1 MTTVN
6 PPAPAS
12 APSAV
17 SKPRNRPLLARNSAS
32 RRGIHT
38 ALGILIVAVMLFPV
52 YWMVNASLAP
62 GGNSLNTQLLPL
74 NPDFSGYARA
84 IADQGQN
91 LVTSVLVA
99 VGAASLSLVVAA
111 PCAYALAQFPIRG
124 SNTLLFV
131 VLIAQ
136 MIPGIV
142 IANALYTA
150 YNELGLLNT
159 IFGLILADA
168 TAGIPFSILIIRA
181 FMEAFPKEIV
191 EAAQIDGCGH
201 IRAFWSIVLPVSI
214 NALVTAGIFSFL
226 FAWSDFLMA
235 LTLTTGQ
242 SIRPV
247 TLGLYTYIGTNDTDW
262 SSVMATAVIASVPAV
277 VLMIAAQKYITA
289 GATGG
294 AVK

>member
-1 MTTVN
+1 MTSVLN
-6 PPAPAS
+6 ARR
-12 APSAV
+12 PSG
-17 SKPRNRPLLARNSAS
+17 PTRHRPLLSRNSSA
-32 RRGIHT
+32 RRGLRT
-38 ALGILIVAVMLFPV
+38 FFGIVFVGIMLFPI
-52 YWMVNASLAP
+52 YWMLNASLAP
-62 GGNSLNTQLLPL
+62 GGNSLNIQLLPL
-74 NPDFSGYARA
+74 QPDLSGYVRA
-84 IADQGQN
+84 FADQGQN
-91 LVTSVLVA
+91 LVTSMIVA
-99 VGAASLSLVVAA
+99 IGAAVLSLVIAT

-150 YNELGLLNT
+150 YNSLGLLNT
-159 IFGLILADA
+159 LTGLVLADA

-181 FMEAFPKEIV
+181 FMESFPKEIV

-201 IRAFWSIVLPVSI
+201 VRAFWSIVLPVSVNSLI
-214 NALVTAGIFSFL
+214 TAGIFSFL

-242 SIRPV
+242 TIRPV
-247 TLGLYTYIGTNDTDW
+247 TLGLYNYIGTNDTDW

-277 VLMIAAQKYITA
+277 VLMIAAQKYIAA

>member
-1 MTTVN
+1 MTSVLDAQR
-6 PPAPAS
+6 PARA
-12 APSAV
+12 A
-17 SKPRNRPLLARNSAS
+17 RHRPLLSRNSSA
-32 RRGIHT
+32 RRGLRT
-38 ALGILIVAVMLFPV
+38 FFGIVFVGIMLFPI

-62 GGNSLNTQLLPL
+62 GGNSLNIQLLPL
-74 NPDFSGYARA
+74 EPDLSGYARA
-84 IADQGQN
+84 FADQGQN
-91 LVTSVLVA
+91 LVTSMIVA
-99 VGAASLSLVVAA
+99 IGAAVLSLVIAT

-150 YNELGLLNT
+150 YNTLGLLNT
-159 IFGLILADA
+159 LTGLVLADA

-181 FMEAFPKEIV
+181 FMESFPKEIV

-201 IRAFWSIVLPVSI
+201 VRAFWSIVLPVSVNSLI
-214 NALVTAGIFSFL
+214 TAGIFSFL

-242 SIRPV
+242 TIRPV
-247 TLGLYTYIGTNDTDW
+247 TLGLYNYIGTNDTDW

-277 VLMIAAQKYITA
+277 VLMIAAQKYIAA

>member
-1 MTTVN
+1 MTAAV
-6 PPAPAS
+6 PVPAPS
-12 APSAV
+12 RSIAP
-17 SKPRNRPLLARNSAS
+17 RRRPLTSRNSPA
-32 RRGIHT
+32 RRGLRT
-38 ALGILIVAVMLFPV
+38 ALGILFVALMLFPV

-62 GGNSLNTQLLPL
+62 GGNSLNTQLFPFD
-74 NPDFSGYARA
+74 PDVSGYSRA
-84 IADQGQN
+84 IADQGRN
-91 LVTSVLVA
+91 LVTSLVVA
-99 VGAASLSLVVAA
+99 TGAALLSLVIAT

-124 SNTLLFV
+124 SSTLLFV

-150 YNELGLLNT
+150 YNDLGLLNT
-159 IFGLILADA
+159 VLGLVLADA
-168 TAGIPFSILIIRA
+168 TAGIPFSILILRA
-181 FMEAFPKEIV
+181 FMESFPKEIV
-191 EAAQIDGCGH
+191 EAAHIDGCGH
-201 IRAFWSIVLPVSI
+201 VRAFVRIVLPVSVNSLI
-214 NALVTAGIFSFL
+214 TAGIFSFL

-242 SIRPV
+242 SLRPV

-277 VLMIAAQKYITA
+277 VLMIAAQKYIAA

>member
-1 MTTVN
+1 MTTALA
-6 PPAPAS
+6 APRTT
-12 APSAV
+12 AV
-17 SKPRNRPLLARNSAS
+17 SS
-32 RRGIHT
+32 RRRSVLSRSSPLRRGLRTAIGIVLV
-38 ALGILIVAVMLFPV
+38 ALMLFPV

-62 GGNSLNTQLLPL
+62 GGNSLSMQLLPL
-74 NPDFSGYARA
+74 QPDLSGYARA

-91 LVTSVLVA
+91 LVTSLIVA
-99 VGAASLSLVVAA
+99 LGAALLSLVVAT

-124 SNTLLFV
+124 ASTVLFV

-150 YNELGLLNT
+150 YNSLGLLNT
-159 IFGLILADA
+159 IGGLVLADA

-181 FMEAFPKEIV
+181 FMESFPKEIV

-201 IRAFWSIVLPVSI
+201 VRAFWSIVLPVSI
-214 NALVTAGIFSFL
+214 NSLVTAGIFSFL

-262 SSVMATAVIASVPAV
+262 SSVMATAVIASLPAV
-277 VLMIAAQKYITA
+277 VLMIAAQRYIAA

>member
-1 MTTVN
+1 MTAT
-6 PPAPAS
+6 PTAQRPAAL
-12 APSAV
+12 
-17 SKPRNRPLLARNSAS
+17 PRRRPMLSRNSSA
-32 RRGIHT
+32 RRGLRT
-38 ALGILIVAVMLFPV
+38 ALGIVLVGIMLFPI

-62 GGNSLNTQLLPL
+62 GGNSLNIQLLPL
-74 NPDFSGYARA
+74 EPDVSGYGRA
-84 IADQGQN
+84 IAEQGLN
-91 LVTSVLVA
+91 LVTSMIVA
-99 VGAASLSLVVAA
+99 IGAAVLSLVIAT

-150 YNELGLLNT
+150 YNTLGLLNT
-159 IFGLILADA
+159 VTGLILADA

-181 FMEAFPKEIV
+181 FMESFPKEIV
-191 EAAQIDGCGH
+191 EAAHIDGCGH
-201 IRAFWSIVLPVSI
+201 VRAFWSIVLPVSI
-214 NALVTAGIFSFL
+214 NSLITAGIFSFL

-247 TLGLYTYIGTNDTDW
+247 TLGLYNYIGTNDTDW
-262 SSVMATAVIASVPAV
+262 SSVMATAVIASLPAV
-277 VLMIAAQKYITA
+277 ILMIAAQKYIAA

>member
-1 MTTVN
+1 MSVALQKSPTE
-6 PPAPAS
+6 AP
-12 APSAV
+12 
-17 SKPRNRPLLARNSAS
+17 RRHRPVMS
-32 RRGIHT
+32 RRSPLRQGMRTAIGI
-38 ALGILIVAVMLFPV
+38 ILVGLMLFPV

-74 NPDFSGYARA
+74 NPDVSGYIRA
-84 IADQGQN
+84 FSDQGQN
-91 LVTSVLVA
+91 LITSLIVA
-99 VGAASLSLVVAA
+99 LGAAVLSLVIAT

-124 SNTLLFV
+124 SGVVLFV

-150 YNELGLLNT
+150 YNTLGLLNT
-159 IFGLILADA
+159 IPGLVLADA

-181 FMEAFPKEIV
+181 FMESFPKEIV
-191 EAAQIDGCGH
+191 EAAHIDGCGH
-201 IRAFWSIVLPVSI
+201 VRAFWSIVLPVSVNSLI
-214 NALVTAGIFSFL
+214 TAGIFSFL

-242 SIRPV
+242 TIRPV

-277 VLMIAAQKYITA
+277 VLMIAAQKYIAA

>member
-1 MTTVN
+1 MTTMLD
-6 PPAPAS
+6 APRS
-12 APSAV
+12 PV
-17 SKPRNRPLLARNSAS
+17 TPRRRAALSRNSPA
-32 RRGIHT
+32 RRGLRT
-38 ALGILIVAVMLFPV
+38 TFGIVLVAIMLFPV

-62 GGNSLNTQLLPL
+62 GGNSLSMQLLPL
-74 NPDFSGYARA
+74 QPDLGGYSRA

-91 LVTSVLVA
+91 LVTSLIVA
-99 VGAASLSLVVAA
+99 VGAAVLSLVIAT

-124 SNTLLFV
+124 SSILLFV

-150 YNELGLLNT
+150 YNSLGLLNT
-159 IFGLILADA
+159 IGGLVLADA

-181 FMEAFPKEIV
+181 FMESFPTEIV

-201 IRAFWSIVLPVSI
+201 VRAFWSIVLPVSI
-214 NALVTAGIFSFL
+214 NSLITAGIFSFL

-247 TLGLYTYIGTNDTDW
+247 TLGLYSYIGTNDTDW
-262 SSVMATAVIASVPAV
+262 SSVMATAVIASLPAV
-277 VLMIAAQKYITA
+277 ILMIAAQKYIAA

>member
-1 MTTVN
+1 MTLTLD
-6 PPAPAS
+6 APRTS
-12 APSAV
+12 T
-17 SKPRNRPLLARNSAS
+17 PRRQRPVLS
-32 RRGIHT
+32 RRSPLRRGLRT
-38 ALGILIVAVMLFPV
+38 ALGIVLVGIMLFPV

-62 GGNSLNTQLLPL
+62 GGNSLSIQLLPL
-74 NPDFSGYARA
+74 DPDLSGYARA
-84 IADQGQN
+84 FADQGQN
-91 LVTSVLVA
+91 LVTSLIVA
-99 VGAASLSLVVAA
+99 IGAAVLSLVIAT

-124 SNTLLFV
+124 SNAVLFV

-150 YNELGLLNT
+150 YNSLGLLNT
-159 IFGLILADA
+159 VPGLVLADA

-181 FMEAFPKEIV
+181 FMESFPKEIV
-191 EAAQIDGCGH
+191 EAAHIDGCGH
-201 IRAFWSIVLPVSI
+201 VRAFWSIVLPVSVNSLI
-214 NALVTAGIFSFL
+214 TAGIFSFL

-242 SIRPV
+242 TIRPV

-277 VLMIAAQKYITA
+277 VLMIAAQKYIAA

>member
-1 MTTVN
+1 MTTALELPRPAA
-6 PPAPAS
+6 PP
-12 APSAV
+12 
-17 SKPRNRPLLARNSAS
+17 RRRPLRGRNSPA
-32 RRGIHT
+32 RKGART
-38 ALGILIVAVMLFPV
+38 TFGILFVAIMLFPI

-62 GGNSLNTQLLPL
+62 GGNTLNAQLLPL
-74 NPDFSGYARA
+74 NPDVSGYARA

-91 LVTSVLVA
+91 LITSLIVA
-99 VGAASLSLVVAA
+99 TGAAVLSVAIST

-124 SNTLLFV
+124 SNAVLFV

-150 YNELGLLNT
+150 YNTLGLLNT
-159 IFGLILADA
+159 IPGLILADA

-191 EAAQIDGCGH
+191 EAAHIDGCGH
-201 IRAFWSIVLPVSI
+201 VRAFWSIVLPVSRNSLI
-214 NALVTAGIFSFL
+214 TAGIFSFL

-242 SIRPV
+242 TIRPV

-277 VLMIAAQKYITA
+277 VLMIAAQKYIAA

>member
-1 MTTVN
+1 MTTVLET
-6 PPAPAS
+6 PQRRRPALSP
-12 APSAV
+12 
-17 SKPRNRPLLARNSAS
+17 NSS
-32 RRGIHT
+32 LRRGART
-38 ALGILIVAVMLFPV
+38 ALGVLFVAIMLFPV

-62 GGNSLNTQLLPL
+62 GGNSLNTQILPL
-74 NPDFSGYARA
+74 DPDFGGYVRA

-91 LVTSVLVA
+91 LITSLIVA
-99 VGAASLSLVVAA
+99 LGAAILSLVVAT
-111 PCAYALAQFPIRG
+111 PCAYALAQFPVRG
-124 SNTLLFV
+124 SGVLLFV
-131 VLIAQ
+131 VLISQ

-150 YNELGLLNT
+150 YNQLGLLNT
-159 IFGLILADA
+159 IPGLVLADA
-168 TAGIPFSILIIRA
+168 TMGVPFSILIIRA

-201 IRAFWSIVLPVSI
+201 VRAFWSIVLPVSVNSLI
-214 NALVTAGIFSFL
+214 TAGIFSFL

-242 SIRPV
+242 TIRPV
-247 TLGLYTYIGTNDTDW
+247 TLGLYNYIGTNDTDW

-277 VLMIAAQKYITA
+277 ILIIAAQKYIAA

>member
-1 MTTVN
+1 MTATAR
-6 PPAPAS
+6 APHLA
-12 APSAV
+12 ATRRKPSML
-17 SKPRNRPLLARNSAS
+17 SRNSS
-32 RRGIHT
+32 TRRGLRT
-38 ALGILIVAVMLFPV
+38 AVGIILVGIMLFPI

-62 GGNSLNTQLLPL
+62 GGNNLNIQLLPL
-74 NPDFSGYARA
+74 NPDFGGYTRA

-91 LVTSVLVA
+91 LVTSMVVA
-99 VGAASLSLVVAA
+99 IGAALLSLVIAT

-150 YNELGLLNT
+150 YNTLGLLNT
-159 IFGLILADA
+159 VVGLILADA

-191 EAAQIDGCGH
+191 EAAHIDGCGH
-201 IRAFWSIVLPVSI
+201 VRAFWSIVLPVSI
-214 NALVTAGIFSFL
+214 NSLITAGIFSFL

-242 SIRPV
+242 TIRPV
-247 TLGLYTYIGTNDTDW
+247 TLGLYNYIGTNDTDW
-262 SSVMATAVIASVPAV
+262 SSVMATAVIASLPAV
-277 VLMIAAQKYITA
+277 VLMIAAQKYIAA

>member
-1 MTTVN
+1 MTTTLE
-6 PPAPAS
+6 APRTA
-12 APSAV
+12 AT
-17 SKPRNRPLLARNSAS
+17 PRHRPVLSRNSPA
-32 RRGIHT
+32 RRALRTATGIV
-38 ALGILIVAVMLFPV
+38 LVAIMLFPV

-62 GGNSLNTQLLPL
+62 DGNSLNMQLLPL
-74 NPDFSGYARA
+74 QPDLSGYVRA

-91 LVTSVLVA
+91 LVTSMIVA
-99 VGAASLSLVVAA
+99 LGAAVLSLVIAT

-124 SNTLLFV
+124 SGTLLFV

-150 YNELGLLNT
+150 YNSLGLLNT
-159 IFGLILADA
+159 IGGLILADA

-181 FMEAFPKEIV
+181 FMESFPKEIV

-201 IRAFWSIVLPVSI
+201 VRAFWSIVLPVSI
-214 NALVTAGIFSFL
+214 NSLITAGIFSFL

-242 SIRPV
+242 TIRPV

-262 SSVMATAVIASVPAV
+262 SAVMATAVIASLPAV
-277 VLMIAAQKYITA
+277 VLMIAAQKYIAA

>member
-1 MTTVN
+1 MSTATH
-6 PPAPAS
+6 S
-12 APSAV
+12 APSLTGA
-17 SKPRNRPLLARNSAS
+17 PR
-32 RRGIHT
+32 RRRADRSWLHTVIGIVLV
-38 ALGILIVAVMLFPV
+38 ALMLFPV

-62 GGNSLNTQLLPL
+62 GGNSLSMQLLPL
-74 NPDFSGYARA
+74 QPDLGGYSRA

-91 LVTSVLVA
+91 LVTSLIVA
-99 VGAASLSLVVAA
+99 VGAAVLSLVIAT

-124 SNTLLFV
+124 SSTLLFV

-150 YNELGLLNT
+150 YNSLGLLNT
-159 IFGLILADA
+159 IGGLVLADA

-181 FMEAFPKEIV
+181 FMESFPTEIV

-201 IRAFWSIVLPVSI
+201 VRAFWSIVLPVSI
-214 NALVTAGIFSFL
+214 NSLITAGIFSFL

-247 TLGLYTYIGTNDTDW
+247 TLGLYSYIGTNDTDW
-262 SSVMATAVIASVPAV
+262 SSVMATAVIASLPAV
-277 VLMIAAQKYITA
+277 ILMIAAQKYIAA

>member
-1 MTTVN
+1 MTATLDT
-6 PPAPAS
+6 
-12 APSAV
+12 
-17 SKPRNRPLLARNSAS
+17 PRAAATARRRPVHSRNSSA
-32 RRGIHT
+32 RRGLRT
-38 ALGILIVAVMLFPV
+38 ALGIIFVAIMLFPI

-62 GGNSLNTQLLPL
+62 GGNSLNIQLLPL
-74 NPDFSGYARA
+74 QPDVSGYARA

-91 LVTSVLVA
+91 LVTSMIVA
-99 VGAASLSLVVAA
+99 IGAAVLSLVVAT

-124 SNTLLFV
+124 SNTVLFV

-150 YNELGLLNT
+150 YNSLGLLNT
-159 IFGLILADA
+159 VTGLILADA

-181 FMEAFPKEIV
+181 FMESFPKEIV
-191 EAAQIDGCGH
+191 EAAHIDGCGH
-201 IRAFWSIVLPVSI
+201 VRAFWSIVLPVSI
-214 NALVTAGIFSFL
+214 NSLITAGIFSFL

-262 SSVMATAVIASVPAV
+262 SSVMATAVIASLPAV
-277 VLMIAAQKYITA
+277 VLMIAAQKYIAA

>member
-1 MTTVN
+1 MTTVLDT
-6 PPAPAS
+6 
-12 APSAV
+12 
-17 SKPRNRPLLARNSAS
+17 PRGALPTRSRPLLSRNSAL
-32 RRGIHT
+32 RRGLRT
-38 ALGILIVAVMLFPV
+38 ALGIVFVALMLFPV

-62 GGNSLNTQLLPL
+62 GGNSLNTQLFPL
-74 NPDFSGYARA
+74 DPDVSGYVRA
-84 IADQGQN
+84 FADQGQN
-91 LVTSVLVA
+91 LITSLIVA
-99 VGAASLSLVVAA
+99 IGAAVLSLVVAT

-150 YNELGLLNT
+150 YNTLGLLNT
-159 IFGLILADA
+159 IPGLVLADA

-181 FMEAFPKEIV
+181 FMESFPKEIV
-191 EAAQIDGCGH
+191 EAAQIDGCGQV
-201 IRAFWSIVLPVSI
+201 RAFWSIVLPVSI
-214 NALVTAGIFSFL
+214 NSLITAGIFSFL

-277 VLMIAAQKYITA
+277 VLMIAAQKYIAA

>member
-1 MTTVN
+1 MTATAR
-6 PPAPAS
+6 APH
-12 APSAV
+12 
-17 SKPRNRPLLARNSAS
+17 LAATRRKLPMLSRNSS
-32 RRGIHT
+32 TRRGLRT
-38 ALGILIVAVMLFPV
+38 AVGIILVGIMLFPI

-62 GGNSLNTQLLPL
+62 GGNNLNIQLLPL
-74 NPDFSGYARA
+74 NPDFGGYTRA
-84 IADQGQN
+84 ITDQGQN
-91 LVTSVLVA
+91 LVTSMVVA
-99 VGAASLSLVVAA
+99 IGAALLSLVIAT

-150 YNELGLLNT
+150 YNTLGLLNT
-159 IFGLILADA
+159 VVGLILADA

-191 EAAQIDGCGH
+191 EAAHIDGCGH
-201 IRAFWSIVLPVSI
+201 VRAFWSIVLPVSI
-214 NALVTAGIFSFL
+214 NSLITAGIFSFL

-242 SIRPV
+242 TIRPV
-247 TLGLYTYIGTNDTDW
+247 TLGLYNYIGTNDTDW
-262 SSVMATAVIASVPAV
+262 SSVMATAVIASLPAV
-277 VLMIAAQKYITA
+277 VLMIAAQKYIAA

>member
-1 MTTVN
+1 MTTTLDA
-6 PPAPAS
+6 PRTAATARHRPALS
-12 APSAV
+12 RNAP
-17 SKPRNRPLLARNSAS
+17 L
-32 RRGIHT
+32 RRGLRTTI
-38 ALGILIVAVMLFPV
+38 GIVLVAMMLFPV

-62 GGNSLNTQLLPL
+62 GGNSLSMQLLPL
-74 NPDFSGYARA
+74 QPDVSGYARA

-91 LVTSVLVA
+91 LVTSLIVA
-99 VGAASLSLVVAA
+99 LGAAVLSLVIAT

-124 SNTLLFV
+124 SSTLLFV

-150 YNELGLLNT
+150 YNSLGMLNT
-159 IFGLILADA
+159 IGGLVLADA

-181 FMEAFPKEIV
+181 FMESFPREIV

-201 IRAFWSIVLPVSI
+201 VRAFWSIVLPVSI
-214 NALVTAGIFSFL
+214 NSLITAGIFSFL

-262 SSVMATAVIASVPAV
+262 SSVMATAVIASLPAV
-277 VLMIAAQKYITA
+277 VLMIAAQRYIAA

>member
-1 MTTVN
+1 MTAASVVPVAARRR
-6 PPAPAS
+6 PPLTS
-12 APSAV
+12 
-17 SKPRNRPLLARNSAS
+17 RNSPA
-32 RRGIHT
+32 RRGLRT
-38 ALGILIVAVMLFPV
+38 ALGILFVALMLFPV

-74 NPDFSGYARA
+74 NPDVSGYARA
-84 IADQGQN
+84 ITDQGGN
-91 LVTSVLVA
+91 LITSLIVA
-99 VGAASLSLVVAA
+99 VGAAVLSLVIAT

-124 SNTLLFV
+124 SSTVLFV

-150 YNELGLLNT
+150 YNSLGLLNT
-159 IFGLILADA
+159 ILGLVLADA

-181 FMEAFPKEIV
+181 FMESFPKEIV
-191 EAAQIDGCGH
+191 EAAHIDGCGH
-201 IRAFWSIVLPVSI
+201 VRAFWSIVLPVSI
-214 NALVTAGIFSFL
+214 NSLITAGIFSFL

-242 SIRPV
+242 TIRPV

-277 VLMIAAQKYITA
+277 LLMIIAQKYIAA

>member
-1 MTTVN
+1 MTSVMDA
-6 PPAPAS
+6 PRPAAT
-12 APSAV
+12 A
-17 SKPRNRPLLARNSAS
+17 RHRPLLSRNSSA
-32 RRGIHT
+32 RRGLRT
-38 ALGILIVAVMLFPV
+38 ALGIFFVGIMLFPI

-62 GGNSLNTQLLPL
+62 GGNSLNIQLLPL
-74 NPDFSGYARA
+74 QPDLSGYVRA
-84 IADQGQN
+84 FADQGQN
-91 LVTSVLVA
+91 LVTSMIVA
-99 VGAASLSLVVAA
+99 IGAAVLSLVIAT

-150 YNELGLLNT
+150 YNTLGLLNT
-159 IFGLILADA
+159 LTGLVLADA

-181 FMEAFPKEIV
+181 FMESFPKEIV

-201 IRAFWSIVLPVSI
+201 VRAFWSIVLPVSVNSLI
-214 NALVTAGIFSFL
+214 TAGIFSFL

-242 SIRPV
+242 TIRPV
-247 TLGLYTYIGTNDTDW
+247 TLGLYNYIGTNDTDW
-262 SSVMATAVIASVPAV
+262 SSVMATAVIASIPAV
-277 VLMIAAQKYITA
+277 VLMIAAQKYIAA

>member
-1 MTTVN
+1 MTLVLDA
-6 PPAPAS
+6 PPAAT
-12 APSAV
+12 
-17 SKPRNRPLLARNSAS
+17 PRRRRSLLARRGPL
-32 RRGIHT
+32 RRGLRT
-38 ALGILIVAVMLFPV
+38 AIGIVLVAVMLFPV

-74 NPDFSGYARA
+74 DPDLGGYVRA
-84 IADQGQN
+84 VSDQGRN
-91 LVTSVLVA
+91 LVTSLIVA
-99 VGAASLSLVVAA
+99 LGAAVLSLVIAT

-124 SNTLLFV
+124 SGVVLFV

-142 IANALYTA
+142 IANALYSA
-150 YNELGLLNT
+150 YNSLGLLNT
-159 IFGLILADA
+159 VLGLVLADA

-181 FMEAFPKEIV
+181 FMESFPKEIV
-191 EAAQIDGCGH
+191 EAAHIDGCGH
-201 IRAFWSIVLPVSI
+201 VRAFASIVLPVSV

-242 SIRPV
+242 TIRPV
-247 TLGLYTYIGTNDTDW
+247 TLGLYSYIGTNDTDW

-277 VLMIAAQKYITA
+277 VLMVAAQKYIAA

>member
-1 MTTVN
+1 MTAAVSV
-6 PPAPAS
+6 PAPTRS
-12 APSAV
+12 AA
-17 SKPRNRPLLARNSAS
+17 PRRRPLTARNSAA
-32 RRGIHT
+32 RRGLRT
-38 ALGILIVAVMLFPV
+38 ALGILFVALMLFPV

-62 GGNSLNTQLLPL
+62 GGNSLNTQLFPFD
-74 NPDFSGYARA
+74 PDVSGYSRA
-84 IADQGQN
+84 LADQGRN
-91 LVTSVLVA
+91 LVTSLVVA
-99 VGAASLSLVVAA
+99 TGAALLSLVIAT

-124 SNTLLFV
+124 SSTLLFV

-142 IANALYTA
+142 IANALYAA
-150 YNELGLLNT
+150 YNDLGLLNT
-159 IFGLILADA
+159 VLGLVLADA
-168 TAGIPFSILIIRA
+168 TAGIPFSILILRA
-181 FMEAFPKEIV
+181 FMESFPKEIV
-191 EAAQIDGCGH
+191 EAAHIDGCGH
-201 IRAFWSIVLPVSI
+201 VRAFVRIVLPVSTNSLI
-214 NALVTAGIFSFL
+214 TAGIFSFL

-242 SIRPV
+242 SLRPV

-277 VLMIAAQKYITA
+277 VLMIAAQKYIAA